1 MSAIEPGKA
10 PSAPA
15 GIGGLGGNV
24 DTPHADHGTSYERIK
39 PEGVDTIHGAIL
51 YLENISVVFDGFRAI
66 NNLNLDISVG
76 ELRCIIG
83 PNGAGKTTMMDV
95 ITGKTR
101 PTAGT
106 AFFGQ
111 SIDLTRMT
119 EYEIAHAG
127 IGRKF
132 QRPTVFEQHTV
143 FENLELAMKMDKRV
157 KTTLFARLSSEQIC
171 KIEEILKL
179 IRLNGQENRLAGLLS
194 HGQKQ
199 WLEIG
204 MLLMQEPQLLLL
216 DEPVAGMSDAET
228 VRTAE
233 LLNELRGKHSIMV
246 VEHDMGFVEEIAQGG
261 KVTVLHEGSVLAE
274 GNMQQVQS
282 NERVIEVYLGR

>member
-1 MSAIEPGKA
+1 MSDLSKLKA
-10 PSAPA
+10 LDVEHGPA
-15 GIGGLGGNV
+15 DYGVSYGHVKRDEV
-24 DTPHADHGTSYERIK
+24 DTS
-39 PEGVDTIHGAIL
+39 HGAIL
-51 YLENISVVFDGFRAI
+51 YLEDVTVSFDGFKAI
-66 NNLNLDISVG
+66 NRLNLDISVG

-83 PNGAGKTTMMDV
+83 PNGAGKTTMMDI

-101 PTAGT
+101 PTAGKV
-106 AFFGQ
+106 FFGQ
-111 SIDLTRMT
+111 SMDLTRMA
-119 EYEIAHAG
+119 EHEIAHAG

-143 FENLELAMKMDKRV
+143 FENLELAMKMNKRV
-157 KTTLFARLSSEQIC
+157 APTLFFRLGSEQKDRIDAT
-171 KIEEILKL
+171 LRL
-179 IRLNGQENRLAGLLS
+179 IRLAGEEKRLAGLLS

-204 MLLMQEPQLLLL
+204 MLLMQEPKLLLL

-228 VRTAE
+228 ARTAE

-246 VEHDMGFVEEIAQGG
+246 VEHDMGFVEEIARDG

-274 GNMQQVQS
+274 GSMKQVQAD
-282 NERVIEVYLGR
+282 ERVIEVYLGR

>member
-1 MSAIEPGKA
+1 MSQRISQIYNPAQ
-10 PSAPA
+10 PSDK
-15 GIGGLGGNV
+15 V
-24 DTPHADHGTSYERIK
+24 DNALHADYGTSYARIK
-39 PEGVDTIHGAIL
+39 PEGVDTTHGAIL
-51 YLENISVVFDGFRAI
+51 YLENITVSFDGFKAL

-101 PTAGT
+101 PSAGT

-111 SIDLTRMT
+111 SIDLTKLT
-119 EYEIAHAG
+119 EYDIAHAG

-132 QRPTVFEQHTV
+132 QRPTVFEQHSV

-157 KTTLFARLSSEQIC
+157 KTTLFSRLSSEQVD
-171 KIEEILKL
+171 KIDACLRL
-179 IRLNGQENRLAGLLS
+179 IRLNGNERRLAGLLS

-228 VRTAE
+228 ARTAE

-246 VEHDMGFVEEIAQGG
+246 VEHDMGFVAEIAQQG
-261 KVTVLHEGSVLAE
+261 KVTVLHEGSVLAAGKMSE
-274 GNMQQVQS
+274 VQAD
-282 NERVIEVYLGR
+282 ERVIEVYLGR

>member
-1 MSAIEPGKA
+1 MSNIPHVAPGR
-10 PSAPA
+10 SAYEA
-15 GIGGLGGNV
+15 GEAAYG
-24 DTPHADHGTSYERIK
+24 RIK
-39 PEGVDTIHGAIL
+39 PQGVDTAHGAIL
-51 YLENISVVFDGFRAI
+51 YLEDVTVSFDGFKAL

-101 PTAGT
+101 PTSGSAY
-106 AFFGQ
+106 FGQ
-111 SIDLTRMT
+111 SIDLTKMT
-119 EYEIAHAG
+119 EYAIAHAG

-143 FENLELAMKMDKRV
+143 FENLELAMKHDKRV
-157 KTTLFARLSSEQIC
+157 RPTLFSRLTSEQEGRIAD
-171 KIEEILKL
+171 ILRL
-179 IRLNGQENRLAGLLS
+179 IRLHGSERRLAGLLS

-228 VRTAE
+228 ARTAE
-233 LLNELRGKHSIMV
+233 LLNELRGQHSIVV
-246 VEHDMGFVEEIAQGG
+246 VEHDMGFVADIAQGE
-261 KVTVLHEGSVLAE
+261 KVTVLHEGSVLAHGTME
-274 GNMQQVQS
+274 QLQAD
-282 NERVIEVYLGR
+282 ERVIEVYLGR